1 MTLATEVPSPVF
13 TPVLAREATA
23 RRIPALRT
31 ERLVLRAL
39 CQRDVP
45 VIVQLAGDRRV
56 AENTARIP
64 HPYSADAAEQF
75 VAQANRQ
82 NDSATFAITLNGSP
96 IGACGIDDRERLLMP
111 RLVLVGRLVLRV
123 EEGVVPVTLAVV
135 GRQGVAGLGAVVRIP
150 TLDKRVADI
159 EERGLHA
166 HANIVSTVLDFEQL
180 AFIEKWRQ
188 RASRGVVIALDG
200 TRGDIV
206 VTMRAGELG
215 ERLDVRGKD
224 ATGAVRKAR
233 LAIGDR
239 VTMAIEYS
247 AKDVSAGAG
256 TSVSGDLVAPG
267 AVVEGTVSAT
277 GDITVVDCGIALLVK
292 GETLPASVGDIV
304 RFTIADEGRAYL
316 IPTR

>member
-1 MTLATEVPSPVF
+1 M
-13 TPVLAREATA
+13 
-23 RRIPALRT
+23 
-31 ERLVLRAL
+31 
-39 CQRDVP
+39 
-45 VIVQLAGDRRV
+45 
-56 AENTARIP
+56 
-64 HPYSADAAEQF
+64 
-75 VAQANRQ
+75 
-82 NDSATFAITLNGSP
+82 
-96 IGACGIDDRERLLMP
+96 
-111 RLVLVGRLVLRV
+111 
-123 EEGVVPVTLAVV
+123 
-135 GRQGVAGLGAVVRIP
+135 
-150 TLDKRVADI
+150 
-159 EERGLHA
+159 
-166 HANIVSTVLDFEQL
+166 LDFEQL

-239 VTMAIEYS
+239 VTMAIEYT

-256 TSVSGDLVAPG
+256 ASVSGDLVAPG
-267 AVVEGTVSAT
+267 AIVEGTVSST
-277 GDITVVDCGIALLVK
+277 GDITVVDCGIALLVR
-292 GETLPASVGDIV
+292 GDTLPANVGDIV